1 MSAASAPGA
10 RMHLSGILSAINQRL
25 QAGLIGDGLAL
36 ICGALT
42 VLAFAPFNLFPLA
55 ILTLAALFWL
65 VNGASVRRAWWRGFL
80 FGVAEFAFGVYWLYI
95 SIHSIAD
102 APVWLTVLII
112 GALIAIMSLYSG
124 LACALG
130 VWLMPLADWRRW
142 ILVLPAIWTLL
153 EWLRGWLLTGF
164 PWLSLGYGQI
174 DNFLKGYA
182 PVLGVY
188 GVTLAVVLSAGLLLN
203 MLAPDANLRT
213 RFVSLAILVTLWVTG
228 GLLAPIS
235 WTHPAGK
242 PLQVSLLQGNIPSTI
257 KWDPQNFQ
265 PTLDL
270 YRQMT
275 EEHWDSRLI
284 VWPESAVP
292 DYADQVWIGYLEP
305 LDRLARAHGTELL
318 IGAPIEDPAK
328 DEAYNSVVALGGHDG
343 VYRKQHLVP
352 LSEYFPL
359 PAWAKRWLES
369 MNLPYSSFTPGPADQ
384 TLLQV
389 AGYPV
394 GVSICYEDA
403 YGNEIMRA
411 LPQAA
416 FLVNVSDDGWFGDSI
431 ALPQHFEIARMR
443 ALETGR
449 YLLRDTNTGI
459 TGIINNSGAVISRL
473 PRNTRGALQGVFVP
487 YAGGT
492 PYLYIGNAAVVIGC
506 MLLLIAAGWAR
517 WRLKG
522 QSEISM
528 VRRTPI

>member
-1 MSAASAPGA
+1 MSVASARGA
-10 RMHLSGILSAINQRL
+10 RMHLLGLLSVADQRL
-25 QAGLIGDGLAL
+25 RAGLIGDGIAF
-36 ICGALT
+36 ISGALT
-42 VLAFAPFNLFPLA
+42 VLAFAPFKFYPLPM
-55 ILTLAALFWL
+55 LTLATLFWL
-65 VNGASVRRAWWRGFL
+65 LNGASVRRAFWRGFL
-80 FGVAEFAFGVYWLYI
+80 FGMAEFALGVYWLYI

-102 APVWLTVLII
+102 APVWLTLLII
-112 GALIAIMSLYSG
+112 STLVAVMALYSG
-124 LACALG
+124 VACALG

-142 ILVLPAIWTLL
+142 AIALPALWTLL

-164 PWLSLGYGQI
+164 PWLSLGYSQI
-174 DNFLKGYA
+174 DSLLKGFA

-188 GVTLAVVLSAGLLLN
+188 GVTLVVALSAGLLLS
-203 MLAPDANLRT
+203 MLAICLNLRT
-213 RFVSLAILVTLWVTG
+213 RFISLVI
-228 GLLAPIS
+228 LLALWMAGGILSSVS

-242 PLQVSLLQGNIPSTI
+242 PLPVSLLQGNIPSTI
-257 KWDPQNFQ
+257 KWNPQNFQ

-275 EEHWDSRLI
+275 EQHWDSRLI

-305 LDRLARAHGTELL
+305 LDRQARAHGTELF
-318 IGAPIEDPAK
+318 IGAPTEDQVTGDAF
-328 DEAYNSVVALGGHDG
+328 NSVVALGGHDG
-343 VYRKQHLVP
+343 VYQKRHLVP

-384 TLLQV
+384 PLLQA

-403 YGNEIMRA
+403 YGDEITRA

-459 TGIINNSGAVISRL
+459 TGIINSRGEVVRSL
-473 PRNTRGALQGVFVP
+473 PRNRRGVLQGAVVP

-506 MLLLIAAGWAR
+506 MLLLIAAGWGR
-517 WRLKG
+517 RQLKG
-522 QSEISM
+522 QFEI
-528 VRRTPI
+528 

>member
-1 MSAASAPGA
+1 MQ
-10 RMHLSGILSAINQRL
+10 LSGILSAADQRL
-25 QAGLIGDGLAL
+25 RAGLIGDGLAL
-36 ICGALT
+36 ISGALT
-42 VLAFAPFNLFPLA
+42 VLAFAPFNLYPLA

-65 VNGASVRRAWWRGFL
+65 VNGTSVRRALWRGFL
-80 FGVAEFAFGVYWLYI
+80 FGLAEFVFGVYWLYI
-95 SIHSIAD
+95 SIHVIAD
-102 APVWLTVLII
+102 APVWLTLLII
-112 GALIAIMSLYSG
+112 GALVAVMALYSG

-142 ILVLPAIWTLL
+142 IVVLPALWTLL

-164 PWLSLGYGQI
+164 PWLSLGYSQI
-174 DNFLKGYA
+174 DSLLKGYA
-182 PVLGVY
+182 PLLGIY

-203 MLAPDANLRT
+203 TLAPDATLRA
-213 RFVSLAILVTLWVTG
+213 RFVSLAILVAIWVAG
-228 GLLAPIS
+228 GILASVS
-235 WTHPAGK
+235 WTHPSGK
-242 PLQVSLLQGNIPSTI
+242 PVQVSLLQGNIPSTI

-305 LDRLARAHGTELL
+305 LDRQARAHGTELF
-318 IGAPIEDPAK
+318 IGAPTEDPATG
-328 DEAYNSVVALGGHDG
+328 DAFNSVVALGGHDG
-343 VYRKQHLVP
+343 VYRKRHLVP

-359 PAWAKRWLES
+359 PMWARRWLES
-369 MNLPYSSFTPGPADQ
+369 MKLPYSSFTPGPADQ
-384 TLLQV
+384 PLLQA

-459 TGIINNSGAVISRL
+459 TAIIDNQGEVVKIL
-473 PRNTRGALQGVFVP
+473 PRNSRGVLQGVVVP

-492 PYLYIGNAAVVIGC
+492 PYLYIGNAAVVLAC
-506 MLLLIAAGWAR
+506 LLLITAC
-517 WRLKG
+517 WRRMRKLRDP
-522 QSEISM
+522 E
-528 VRRTPI
+528 P